1 MNQSS
6 AVALNDRTRKTLGRV
21 LVYLLLCLLG
31 IAFATPMVW
40 MVSTSLKNDAQL
52 AVWPPVW
59 IPVPAHWENYVT
71 AWGAGDFGVYLNNT
85 VVYAVL
91 GTVGQVVSASMAAFG
106 FARLRFPG
114 REKLFGVVVATM
126 MLPGVVTMI
135 PTYVLFRY
143 FAWLDSYKPLI
154 VPAFFGGGAF
164 YIFMLRQFFKTL
176 PKELFDSAKIDGASN
191 YRTFA
196 QLVLPLAKPVL
207 ATVAIYGF
215 MFRWND
221 FMGPLIY
228 INSPEKMPM
237 TIGIRRFISRGGYQ
251 PSQFQAMMAM
261 SFLMTLPIVV
271 LFFAFQGYFVQG
283 ITLTGIKA

>member
-1 MNQSS
+1 MISVPKGS
-6 AVALNDRTRKTLGRV
+6 TRRVVGRV
-21 LVYLLLCLLG
+21 LLYLLLCVLA

-40 MVSTSLKNDAQL
+40 MVSTSLKDDSQL
-52 AVWPPVW
+52 ATWPPIW
-59 IPVPAHWENYVT
+59 LPWPAHWENYAA
-71 AWGAGDFGVYLNNT
+71 AWSAGDFSLYLRNT

-91 GTVGQVVSASMAAFG
+91 GTLGQTVSASMAAFG

-114 REKLFGVVVATM
+114 REKLFGIVVATM
-126 MLPGVVTMI
+126 MLPAVVTMI
-135 PTYVLFRY
+135 PHYVLFRY
-143 FAWLDSYKPLI
+143 LNWLDSYKPLI

-191 YRTFA
+191 YRMFA
-196 QLVLPLAKPVL
+196 QLVLPLAKPAL

-228 INSPEKMPM
+228 INSPDKMPM
-237 TIGIRRFISRGGYQ
+237 TVGIRRFISYGAYSQ
-251 PSQFQAMMAM
+251 NQFQAMMAM

-271 LFFAFQGYFVQG
+271 LFFLFQGYFVQG